1 MPTASRCTAGFRR
14 IDVIEAVR
22 LRRPAILMLG
32 MIGLSQIATAG
43 GGSLQSEAD
52 NWPGFLGPTGTPVAD
67 NSGLPTS
74 WSRAENVEWSTEIP
88 GTGWSSPIVWGN
100 RVFLTGATSEQP
112 MKQPR
117 LGVEFGNNYI
127 SELRA
132 QGLTLA
138 EAEQIAD
145 ARDTEFRDA
154 ISIRLMLYCLDLE
167 SGELLWERTLY
178 EGNPAVGRHL
188 KNSFASETPVTD
200 GKAVYAYFAH
210 QGLYAYD
217 FDGNQLWATPLKAY
231 PVYLELGG
239 GASPALHGDRI
250 YILNDN
256 NEASFIAA
264 FDKHDGHELW
274 RTPRVGLGDNHHSG
288 WSSPFVWENDL
299 RYELV
304 TIGPTTAISYDMA
317 GSELWRMGGMA
328 TMPIPTPFAS
338 DDHLYLVSGPPS
350 SESRPIATVRAGAR
364 GDITM
369 PEGATSSADVV
380 WYDWRGGTY
389 LSTPVLYEGKLYVLQ
404 HNGIIVKYDAGTG
417 EVVYRSRIAPE
428 ARNFTA
434 SPWAYNGMVFCL
446 SEEGDTYVI
455 GTGDEYELLGV
466 NRLDDF
472 SLSTPAMVGDR
483 LLLRTHHNLWSIR
496 SLRSS

>member
-1 MPTASRCTAGFRR
+1 MLLGALALGVAATPQAPDGPPSGSQDWRQFRGPGGR
-14 IDVIEAVR
+14 GIAV
-22 LRRPAILMLG
+22 
-32 MIGLSQIATAG
+32 
-43 GGSLQSEAD
+43 D
-52 NWPGFLGPTGTPVAD
+52 PV
-67 NSGLPTS
+67 LPTT
-74 WSRAENVEWSTEIP
+74 WSATDNIVWSATVP
-88 GTGWSSPIVWGN
+88 GMGWSSPIV
-100 RVFLTGATSEQP
+100 TGDLIVVTSVVSSVAGEEP
-112 MKQPR
+112 VPG
-117 LGVEFGNNYI
+117 LYFGGERPAPTDPHRWVVYAHDVGTG
-127 SELRA
+127 ELRW
-132 QGLTLA
+132 
-138 EAEQIAD
+138 E
-145 ARDTEFRDA
+145 TELHAGIPD
-154 ISIRLMLYCLDLE
+154 M
-167 SGELLWERTLY
+167 
-178 EGNPAVGRHL
+178 PRHL
-188 KNSFASETPVTD
+188 KNSYASETPVTD